1 MIGGLVFVLSAY
13 LLWAMF
19 PLYFKAL
26 DCVSALEILS
36 HRIVWSLVFAVIV
49 LFFMRHSS
57 FAIQQEPQEV
67 RLRCT
72 SQQHKASNLSSRLS
86 AEHHRC
92 HQRLLCL

>member
-49 LFFMRHSS
+49 LFFMRRWHWIRQLFLAPKILLYFAASS
-57 FAIQQEPQEV
+57 VLIG
-67 RLRCT
+67 
-72 SQQHKASNLSSRLS
+72 
-86 AEHHRC
+86 
-92 HQRLLCL
+92 